1 MSQEVSCNLNRELN
15 VASRNMKLLIQDQ
28 IHNFKKVFVVAIK
41 KGLYYLVVRERDQGI
56 MIVLHNRVKSF
67 SKAQFRISATNDF
80 AKYRISR
87 VLLRRQI
94 LNVNYHVK
102 CWSDKSQ

>member
-1 MSQEVSCNLNRELN
+1 
-15 VASRNMKLLIQDQ
+15 MKLLIQDQ

-56 MIVLHNRVKSF
+56 MIVLHNGVKSF
-67 SKAQFRISATNDF
+67 SKAQLRISVTKDF

-102 CWSDKSQ
+102 CLSDKSQ

>member
-1 MSQEVSCNLNRELN
+1 MFSLLSISHALNQELN

-56 MIVLHNRVKSF
+56 KI
-67 SKAQFRISATNDF
+67 AQVGNQGRSHSWLSGF
-80 AKYRISR
+80 
-87 VLLRRQI
+87 
-94 LNVNYHVK
+94 
-102 CWSDKSQ
+102 